1 MMLCTFS
8 NCFRHAVNAT
18 CGFLLVA
25 AVPQPA
31 NAQSGNSGLGTLF
44 YSSAERAAIIALRQ
58 TQLGVVSNPGTSI
71 SVGGLVRRASGKG
84 AAWING
90 QMVAEGHAVESAGV
104 PVIEARQVIVDGH
117 PVRVRETVD
126 IESGARSD
134 ALPAGAVSI
143 RRQK

>member
-1 MMLCTFS
+1 MFLVLI
-8 NCFRHAVNAT
+8 ALPGQAT
-18 CGFLLVA
+18 
-25 AVPQPA
+25 
-31 NAQSGNSGLGTLF
+31 AQSGNVSLGTLF
-44 YSSAERAAIIALRQ
+44 YSSSERAAIIALRR
-58 TQLGVVSNPGTSI
+58 TQLGVVTSPGTSI

-90 QMVAEGHAVESAGV
+90 QMVAEGHAVASAGV
-104 PVIEARQVIVDGH
+104 PVIEARQVVVDGH